1 MSMTQCLRIPKAI
14 YITGHLMT
22 IPDDTVFSLYLD
34 DNAVEELTKMS
45 VDLDAYFDDRRSRH
59 MDTIEEVSFRFL
71 RDLLPYVEE
80 RNPIINKIAHASWRV
95 AADRDLPGIFLVI
108 TWLEQYDDHYELSNE
123 RTCISIPKG

>member
-34 DNAVEELTKMS
+34 DNTVEELTKMS

-59 MDTIEEVSFRFL
+59 MDAIEEVSFRFL

-80 RNPIINKIAHASWRV
+80 RNPIINKIADASWRV
-95 AADRDLPGIFLVI
+95 TADRDLPGIFLVI
-108 TWLEQYDDHYELSNE
+108 TWLEQYDSHYALSNE
-123 RTCISIPKG
+123 RTAISIPKG